1 MVALLIFTV
10 IVLMLPGLIYISVLD
25 GDSMAQL
32 KFYRELY
39 TLSSR
44 YDSSADYISKAEE
57 LFNKAGCHVMNG
69 SKNMQLTVLPIWKC
83 CCRL

>member
-1 MVALLIFTV
+1 MNNEGFLLYDSMVALLIFTV

-32 KFYRELY
+32 KFYREQY

-44 YDSSADYISKAEE
+44 YDFSADYISKAAE
-57 LFNKAGCHVMNG
+57 LFNKAGVPCDE
-69 SKNMQLTVLPIWKC
+69 
-83 CCRL
+83 RLKKICS